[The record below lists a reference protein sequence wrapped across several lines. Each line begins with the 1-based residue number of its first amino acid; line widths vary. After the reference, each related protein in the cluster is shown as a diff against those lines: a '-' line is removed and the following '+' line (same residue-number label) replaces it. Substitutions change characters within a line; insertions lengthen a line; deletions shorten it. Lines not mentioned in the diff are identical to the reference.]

1 MGKKKDPN
9 EVAFNKRM
17 REIACLRKK
26 ALKTFKNNPVASRAA
41 DEMFD
46 LAERLCK
53 LARFLWKPMI
63 NDDGDKI
70 FIYTDVARAL
80 NPKHRQ
86 LLVRQHKVMEAYMD
100 ILSERIALFT
110 DGVK

>member
-1 MGKKKDPN
+1 MGKKKDLN

-17 REIACLRKK
+17 REIARLHKK

-53 LARFLWKPMI
+53 LERVLWKPMI
-63 NDDGDKI
+63 HDDGDEI
-70 FIYTDVARAL
+70 FVYTDVASAL
-80 NPKHRQ
+80 NPSHRQ
-86 LLVRQHKVMEAYMD
+86 LLVRQHEGMKASMD
-100 ILSERIALFT
+100 ILSQRIAWLPH
-110 DGVK
+110 GVQ